1 MSETKVEVLDLR
13 GVVCPINF
21 VEVKLKLEE
30 LETGECLEVWLDGG
44 EPVENVPR
52 SVKEEQHKVLALKK
66 EQDYWRLLIE
76 KVTG

>member
-1 MSETKVEVLDLR
+1 MSATEIEILDLR

-30 LETGECLEVWLDGG
+30 LETGEQLEVWLDGG

-66 EQDYWRLLIE
+66 ERDYWRLLIE
-76 KVTG
+76 KATV